1 MRVRDLIEFLNMF
14 DKDDEIEIEIYE
26 TVTGEYVD
34 TTAAVSISDIRETLG
49 PVFQIDIE
57 AGKFKKFL

>member
-1 MRVRDLIEFLNMF
+1 MSRIPNHIYVGV
-14 DKDDEIEIEIYE
+14 EIEIYE

-49 PVFQIDIE
+49 SVFQIDIE
-57 AGKFKKFL
+57 AGKFMKIR